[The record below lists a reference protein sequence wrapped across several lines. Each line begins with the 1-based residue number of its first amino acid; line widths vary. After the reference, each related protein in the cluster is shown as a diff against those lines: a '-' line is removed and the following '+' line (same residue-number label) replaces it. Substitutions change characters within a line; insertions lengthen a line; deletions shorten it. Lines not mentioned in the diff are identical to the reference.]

1 MSKQSS
7 YPEAVVK
14 ILFKVIEKTQEGG
27 ASLEDLQEAYQE
39 AAGRYP
45 SRRTIQRII
54 RRINQMFDPLAY
66 GELPEEESHC
76 ADQENVITGNRAI
89 ESMRRRGQNYYVFTG
104 NIGAVGNN
112 TSDAQM
118 VLLSLFPQQRSALK
132 QGLEQIMQNTLH
144 HLLNGISS
152 FAMLFNEM
160 DRFVHVS
167 GPVPTDATRSAAII
181 REVLQALREKRRV
194 RLRYLRTYDGNITNR
209 EVEPYGLLYRFN
221 QWYLLGWCTQR
232 KEKRLFLLEQIED
245 LELLQARFVLPEGFS
260 LPELYRHSWSVW
272 TEETP
277 GEPETVRLRVAK
289 GPSERFRMIKFHD
302 TQKVKRLPGGD
313 LEVTYRI
320 VGAQSMI
327 PWLMGWGNLVEVLEP
342 KWLREE
348 ITAALA
354 RSLQL
359 YKN

>member
-1 MSKQSS
+1 MANKSS

-14 ILFKVIEKTQEGG
+14 ILFKVIEKTQGGG
-27 ASLEDLQEAYQE
+27 ASMEDLQGAYHE

-66 GELPEEESHC
+66 GESPEEENHC
-76 ADQENVITGNRAI
+76 YDQEEVITGSRVI
-89 ESMRRRGQNYYVFTG
+89 ESRRKRGQSYYVFTG

-132 QGLEQIMQNTLH
+132 QGLEQVLQNTLH
-144 HLLNGISS
+144 HVLTGISS

-167 GPVPTDATRSAAII
+167 GPVPTDAPRSAAII
-181 REVLQALREKRRV
+181 RTVLQALREKRRV
-194 RLRYLRTYDGNITNR
+194 RLRYLRTYDGSITNR

-221 QWYLLGWCTQR
+221 QWYLLGWCNQR

-245 LELLQARFVLPEGFS
+245 LELLQARFAIPEGFS

-272 TEETP
+272 TEEVP
-277 GEPETVRLRVAK
+277 GDPETVRLRVAK

-313 LEVTYRI
+313 LEVTYKI

-342 KWLREE
+342 EWLRQEM
-348 ITAALA
+348 TAVLEK
-354 RSLQL
+354 SLHV
-359 YKN
+359 YKI